1 VDELAPA
8 PIASRLDRDPFGLY
22 DTKRGVVADT
32 SSVEAKDAVRISEP
46 LTGSVEPNSEQHL
59 GCVPFGRAQP
69 TVKLPDA
76 FVQDSNSSGG
86 MLQTVDASSGGP
98 PDIRQQSSEVGAA
111 ELAKF
116 EALSGEQERG
126 LDSGEVTAGPA
137 EGTAAAAPALGAN
150 GEACVTEVV
159 AADLPLASPWPQPSS
174 RQSQVEVAGDVSL
187 SQALGDGDLISVT
200 LHYGG
205 RCKHLKQLAGA
216 VVADII
222 PLSLRGLEGRMVVVD
237 RHGFE
242 VAKNVPLGDLAQ
254 QVGMASTG
262 ICSLDLTLQFDSW
275 CTETF

>member
-1 VDELAPA
+1 
-8 PIASRLDRDPFGLY
+8 
-22 DTKRGVVADT
+22 
-32 SSVEAKDAVRISEP
+32 
-46 LTGSVEPNSEQHL
+46 
-59 GCVPFGRAQP
+59 
-69 TVKLPDA
+69 
-76 FVQDSNSSGG
+76 
-86 MLQTVDASSGGP
+86 
-98 PDIRQQSSEVGAA
+98 
-111 ELAKF
+111 
-116 EALSGEQERG
+116 
-126 LDSGEVTAGPA
+126 
-137 EGTAAAAPALGAN
+137 
-150 GEACVTEVV
+150 
-159 AADLPLASPWPQPSS
+159 
-174 RQSQVEVAGDVSL
+174 
-187 SQALGDGDLISVT
+187 VT